1 MCFSKTWNEDLFT
14 FFKFQVC
21 LKCIVVW
28 GGVAW
33 WNKYISYLH
42 WARHWTAFN
51 CVWVVLTDSN
61 NFCFYI
67 LHTAIKMNNLTPEAK
82 MMREISRQ
90 DEDDFLLMSGKHFIN
105 MESQLSSMPYC
116 LAIMSQI
123 NLLAGAARSKT
134 LPLRVMVGLNI
145 YFTFRQ
151 GLFSS
156 RRRRWRQRW
165 LASVLSL
172 PKGTKVF

>member
-1 MCFSKTWNEDLFT
+1 MHRGVGWR
-14 FFKFQVC
+14 
-21 LKCIVVW
+21 
-28 GGVAW
+28 GVAW

-90 DEDDFLLMSGKHFIN
+90 DKDDFLLMSGKHFIN